1 MDVIAYYEGAEGVR
15 QWLEDLLGPD
25 HTIEFRRLPNSN
37 LSPGFAQLP
46 AYVADILYLDK
57 PDVILSAKT
66 DEFHEKPIVSLE
78 LASCTPQYQHALQRF
93 SRMMASV
100 VNGCPSVL
108 VMAPRK
114 AENNGGARL
123 YHRSR
128 AVDYG
133 AVRLMD
139 IYRIPAFVF
148 DWPEDDGVLR
158 CEGAS
163 GFPELA
169 SASMQ
174 SLKSFLSDALASF
187 GSLDYVE
194 ALWRLPSA
202 RRHLEEARTRAYA
215 SGPPTVERPGGGATA
230 DSGRN
235 AANLRLRPTAE
246 ILMEVRTQVALGPQL
261 LAALPSFISEREQS
275 LVFSPTRVMR
285 HAGDPYV
292 GMIGYYD
299 MAFCRIG
306 RSSRER
312 QYNLVADCRTL
323 SVTEVEDSMRTFNDT
338 SCPFQTGITPANILQ
353 YAYHLKHGC
362 RETKAKPI
370 RIYSELADLMI
381 FSDRI
386 LFNAG

>member
-1 MDVIAYYEGAEGVR
+1 MQLIVYYEGADSI
-15 QWLEDLLGPD
+15 QNWLELLIGSANPID
-25 HTIEFRRLPNSN
+25 FRKLPTSN
-37 LSPGFAQLP
+37 LSADFAKLP
-46 AYVADILYLDK
+46 AYIADILYLDK
-57 PDVILSAKT
+57 PDIIISAKT
-66 DEFHEKPIVSLE
+66 DDYHEKPIVSIE

-100 VNGCPSVL
+100 VSGCPSVL

-114 AENNGGARL
+114 RENSGGSRF
-123 YHRSR
+123 YQRSK

-148 DWPEDDGVLR
+148 DWPEQDGILQ
-158 CEGAS
+158 CEDIGGHPNLS
-163 GFPELA
+163 SP
-169 SASMQ
+169 SMQ
-174 SLKSFLSDALASF
+174 SLRNFLLDAIACF

-202 RRHLEEARTRAYA
+202 RKHLEEARTRAYS
-215 SGPPTVERPGGGATA
+215 SGPPTVDRPGGGVSEGGSGSANLQLDLTA
-230 DSGRN
+230 D
-235 AANLRLRPTAE
+235 
-246 ILMEVRTQVALGPQL
+246 L
-261 LAALPSFISEREQS
+261 LSDIKSRIPGGQQFLAKMPSFIAERMQS
-275 LVFSPTRVMR
+275 LVFAPTRLMA

-306 RSSRER
+306 RSARER

-323 SVTEVEDSMRTFNDT
+323 SISEVSHTMKSFNES
-338 SCPFQTGITPANILQ
+338 SCPFQTTLSHSNILQ
-353 YAYHLKHGC
+353 YAYHLKNGC
-362 RETKAKPI
+362 RETKPKPI
-370 RIYSELADLMI
+370 RIYSELSDLVI
-381 FSDRI
+381 FSDGI

>member
-1 MDVIAYYEGAEGVR
+1 M
-15 QWLEDLLGPD
+15 P
-25 HTIEFRRLPNSN
+25 FSN
-37 LSPGFAQLP
+37 LGTDFAKLP

-57 PDVILSAKT
+57 PDIILSART
-66 DEFHEKPIVSLE
+66 DEFHEKPIISIE

-114 AENNGGARL
+114 AENSGGTRM
-123 YHRSR
+123 YQRSK

-148 DWPEDDGVLR
+148 DWPEEDGILC
-158 CEGAS
+158 CEGATS
-163 GFPELA
+163 FPQL
-169 SASMQ
+169 STASMQ
-174 SLKSFLSDALASF
+174 SLKAFVSDAIASF

-215 SGPPTVERPGGGATA
+215 SGPPTVERPGGGVVV
-230 DSGRN
+230 DGRGP
-235 AANLRLRPTAE
+235 AANLVLRPTADVLE
-246 ILMEVRTQVALGPQL
+246 EVRTRIARGSQL
-261 LAALPSFISEREQS
+261 LAKLPPFISDRSQS
-275 LVFSPTRVMR
+275 LVFSPTRFMD

-306 RSSRER
+306 KSSRER
-312 QYNLVADCRTL
+312 QYNLVADCRTI
-323 SVTEVEDSMRTFNDT
+323 SAAEVEDSMRAFNDS
-338 SCPFQTGITPANILQ
+338 SCPFQVGITPANVLQ

-362 RETKAKPI
+362 RETKPKPI
-370 RIYSELADLMI
+370 RIYSELADLVI

>member
-1 MDVIAYYEGAEGVR
+1 MNLIAYYEGSDATKEWV
-15 QWLEDLLGPD
+15 ENLLGPG
-25 HTIEFRRLPNSN
+25 HSISFKKLPTSN
-37 LSPGFAQLP
+37 LSGDFAKLP

-66 DEFHEKPIVSLE
+66 DQFHEKPIISIE

-108 VMAPRK
+108 VMAPMK
-114 AENNGGARL
+114 KENNGGVRL
-123 YHRSR
+123 YQRSK

-148 DWPEDDGVLR
+148 DWPEDGGILR
-158 CEGAS
+158 CEGAT
-163 GFPELA
+163 GCPELA
-169 SASMQ
+169 STSMQ
-174 SLKSFLSDALASF
+174 SLKAFVADAITSF

-194 ALWRLPSA
+194 ALWRLPST
-202 RRHLEEARTRAYA
+202 RKHLEEARTRAY
-215 SGPPTVERPGGGATA
+215 SPGPPTIARPGGGGAAEGGTT
-230 DSGRN
+230 
-235 AANLRLRPTAE
+235 AANLRLRYTADV
-246 ILMEVRTQVALGPQL
+246 LNDVKTVVAKGNRY
-261 LAALPSFISEREQS
+261 LAKLPPFISEREQS
-275 LVFSPTRVMR
+275 LVFSPTRFMD

-299 MAFCRIG
+299 IAFCRIG

-312 QYNLVADCRTL
+312 QYNLVADCRTI
-323 SVTEVEDSMRTFNDT
+323 SFTEVEDSMKGFNDR
-338 SCPFQTGITPANILQ
+338 SCPFQSGLSPRNILE

-362 RETKAKPI
+362 RETKPKPI
-370 RIYSELADLMI
+370 RIYSELADLVI

>member
-1 MDVIAYYEGAEGVR
+1 MNLIAYYEGSDATKDWV
-15 QWLEDLLGPD
+15 QNIIGPG
-25 HTIEFRRLPNSN
+25 HSISFQKLPTTN
-37 LSPGFAQLP
+37 LSNDFAKLP

-66 DEFHEKPIVSLE
+66 DEFHEKPIASIE

-100 VNGCPSVL
+100 VNGCPSIL
-108 VMAPRK
+108 VMAPQK
-114 AENNGGARL
+114 TENNGGTRL
-123 YHRSR
+123 YRRSK

-139 IYRIPAFVF
+139 IYQIPAFVF
-148 DWPEDDGVLR
+148 DWPEDDGILR
-158 CEGAS
+158 CEGAT
-163 GFPELA
+163 GCPEL
-169 SASMQ
+169 SSTSMQ
-174 SLKSFLSDALASF
+174 DLKAFIADAIACF
-187 GSLDYVE
+187 GSLNYVE

-202 RRHLEEARTRAYA
+202 RKHLEETRTRAY
-215 SGPPTVERPGGGATA
+215 SPGPPTIARPGGGSTA
-230 DSGRN
+230 DGGTS
-235 AANLRLRPTAE
+235 AANLGLRNTADV
-246 ILMEVRTQVALGPQL
+246 LHDVRTVVSKGNRY
-261 LAALPSFISEREQS
+261 LAELPAFIRDRKQS
-275 LVFSPTRVMR
+275 LVFSPTRFMS

-299 MAFCRIG
+299 IAFCRIG

-312 QYNLVADCRTL
+312 QYNLVADCRTIDF
-323 SVTEVEDSMRTFNDT
+323 SEVENSMKKFNDT
-338 SCPFQTGITPANILQ
+338 SCPFQSNLSPTNILK

-362 RETKAKPI
+362 RETKPKPI
-370 RIYSELADLMI
+370 RIYSELADLVI